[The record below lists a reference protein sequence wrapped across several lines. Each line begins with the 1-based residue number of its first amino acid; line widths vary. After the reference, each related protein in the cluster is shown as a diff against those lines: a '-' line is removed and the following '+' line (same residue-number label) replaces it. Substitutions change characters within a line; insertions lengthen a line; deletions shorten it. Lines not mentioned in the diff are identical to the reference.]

1 MTELAPRLSLATA
14 SLRTALRGP
23 GAAFTAATSV
33 RVRSRLAAAALAA
46 AVLAAAPP
54 AAAAGTTADIV
65 VRASLDAGR
74 VTIAVECPVHAPRE
88 VAWEVLTDYDGMA
101 RFVSN
106 LDESVVRLR
115 FGDRLQVFQ
124 KGKATRGPLT
134 FPFESLRDIEL
145 APQVEI
151 RSTMVSGDTTPAAFT
166 TRIEGTAP
174 ALRIV
179 HSGTYTPRLWVPPL
193 LGPVLIEMETR
204 KQYGEIRDEILR
216 RAAAR

>member
-1 MTELAPRLSLATA
+1 MTAAAPRVSMAVPFSLPVPRCPRVASTA
-14 SLRTALRGP
+14 SMRR
-23 GAAFTAATSV
+23 
-33 RVRSRLAAAALAA
+33 RVRSLLASM
-46 AVLAAAPP
+46 VLAATLPVTAPVI
-54 AAAAGTTADIV
+54 AAAGATADIV

-106 LDESVVRLR
+106 LEESVVRLR
-115 FGDRLQVFQ
+115 LGDRLQVFQ

-145 APQVEI
+145 VPQVEI
-151 RSTMVSGDTTPAAFT
+151 RSTMVSGDTMPASFA
-166 TRIEGTAP
+166 TRIEGAAP

-193 LGPVLIEMETR
+193 VGPALIEMETR